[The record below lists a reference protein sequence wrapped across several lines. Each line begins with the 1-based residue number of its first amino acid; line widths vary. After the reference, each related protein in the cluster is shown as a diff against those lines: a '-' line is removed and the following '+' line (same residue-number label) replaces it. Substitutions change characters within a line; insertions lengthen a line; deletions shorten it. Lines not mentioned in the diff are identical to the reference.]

1 MENELTFRTS
11 VGGYRK
17 DEVMEYVEN
26 LNDEM
31 FHMKKTYEDEIGRL
45 RMKVQEL
52 ETLLQQAKSEAAQLE
67 GEQHAKIENLEQ
79 ENTNLKEN
87 LDTVTKELEQV
98 RMQYQKTEEQRDR
111 EAREKQNIKEKL
123 AKEILRLRAEN
134 QVLRE
139 NWKDAE
145 NRAGCKEDYEAVRE
159 AVSEAQF
166 KITEYVNIINKT
178 QESLGETYQR
188 MNGIKKKIAEEIEKA
203 TKKK

>member
-45 RMKVQEL
+45 RVKVQEL
-52 ETLLQQAKSEAAQLE
+52 ETLLQQSESNASRLAEEQSARIEKLE
-67 GEQHAKIENLEQ
+67 GENAD
-79 ENTNLKEN
+79 LKET
-87 LDTVTKELEQV
+87 LDATTRELGEV
-98 RMQYQKTEEQRDR
+98 KIQYQKAQTQRDK
-111 EAREKQNIKEKL
+111 EALEKQSIKEKL

-134 QVLRE
+134 QVIRE

-188 MNGIKKKIAEEIEKA
+188 MNGIKKKIAQEIEKA
-203 TKKK
+203 TKK

>member
-31 FHMKKTYEDEIGRL
+31 FHMKKTYEDEIGKL
-45 RMKVQEL
+45 RVKVQEL
-52 ETLLQQAKSEAAQLE
+52 ETLLQQSESNASRLSEEQSARIEKLE
-67 GEQHAKIENLEQ
+67 EENAD
-79 ENTNLKEN
+79 LKDN
-87 LDTVTKELEQV
+87 LDTITRELGEV
-98 RMQYQKTEEQRDR
+98 KIQYQKAQTQRDK
-111 EAREKQNIKEKL
+111 EALEKQSIKEKL

-134 QVLRE
+134 QVIRE

-145 NRAGCKEDYEAVRE
+145 NRAGCKEDYEAGRE

-188 MNGIKKKIAEEIEKA
+188 MNGIKKKIAQEIEKA
-203 TKKK
+203 TKK

>member
-52 ETLLQQAKSEAAQLE
+52 ETLLQQEKSEAAQ
-67 GEQHAKIENLEQ
+67 LEQ

>member
-31 FHMKKTYEDEIGRL
+31 FHMKKTYEDEIGKL
-45 RMKVQEL
+45 RVKVQEL
-52 ETLLQQAKSEAAQLE
+52 ETLLQQSESNASRLAEEQSARIEKLE
-67 GEQHAKIENLEQ
+67 EENAD
-79 ENTNLKEN
+79 LKEN
-87 LDTVTKELEQV
+87 LDTATRELGEV
-98 RMQYQKTEEQRDR
+98 KIQYQKAQTQRDK
-111 EAREKQNIKEKL
+111 EALEKQSIKEKL

-134 QVLRE
+134 QVIRE

-188 MNGIKKKIAEEIEKA
+188 MNGIKKKIAQEIEKA
-203 TKKK
+203 TKK

>member
-31 FHMKKTYEDEIGRL
+31 FHMKKTYEDEIGKL
-45 RMKVQEL
+45 RVKVQEL
-52 ETLLQQAKSEAAQLE
+52 ETLLQQSESNASRLAEEQSARIEKLE
-67 GEQHAKIENLEQ
+67 GENAD
-79 ENTNLKEN
+79 LKET
-87 LDTVTKELEQV
+87 LDATTKELGEV
-98 RMQYQKTEEQRDR
+98 KIQYQKAQTQRDK
-111 EAREKQNIKEKL
+111 EALEKQSIKEKL

-134 QVLRE
+134 QVIRE

-188 MNGIKKKIAEEIEKA
+188 MNGIKKKIAQEIEKA
-203 TKKK
+203 TKK

>member
-31 FHMKKTYEDEIGRL
+31 FHMKKTYEDEIGKL
-45 RMKVQEL
+45 RVKVQEL
-52 ETLLQQAKSEAAQLE
+52 ENLLQQSESDASRLAEEQSARIEKLE
-67 GEQHAKIENLEQ
+67 GENAD
-79 ENTNLKEN
+79 LKEN
-87 LDTVTKELEQV
+87 LDAATRELGEV
-98 RMQYQKTEEQRDR
+98 KIQYQKAQTQRDK
-111 EAREKQNIKEKL
+111 EALEKQSIKEKL

-134 QVLRE
+134 QVIRE

-188 MNGIKKKIAEEIEKA
+188 MNGIKKKIAQEIEKA
-203 TKKK
+203 TKK

>member
-1 MENELTFRTS
+1 MICTS

-31 FHMKKTYEDEIGRL
+31 FHMKKTYEDEIGKL
-45 RMKVQEL
+45 RVKVQEL
-52 ETLLQQAKSEAAQLE
+52 ETLLQQSESNASRLAEEQSARIEKLE
-67 GEQHAKIENLEQ
+67 EGNAD
-79 ENTNLKEN
+79 LKEN
-87 LDTVTKELEQV
+87 LDTATRELGEV
-98 RMQYQKTEEQRDR
+98 KIQYQAQTQRDK
-111 EAREKQNIKEKL
+111 EALEKQSIKEKL

-134 QVLRE
+134 QVIRE

-188 MNGIKKKIAEEIEKA
+188 MNGIKKKIAQEIEKA
-203 TKKK
+203 TKK

>member
-1 MENELTFRTS
+1 MNVS
-11 VGGYRK
+11 
-17 DEVMEYVEN
+17 
-26 LNDEM
+26 
-31 FHMKKTYEDEIGRL
+31 
-45 RMKVQEL
+45 
-52 ETLLQQAKSEAAQLE
+52 
-67 GEQHAKIENLEQ
+67 
-79 ENTNLKEN
+79 
-87 LDTVTKELEQV
+87 KELEQV

-166 KITEYVNIINKT
+166 KIIEYVNIINKT

>member
-31 FHMKKTYEDEIGRL
+31 FHMKKTYEDEIGKL
-45 RMKVQEL
+45 RVKVQEL
-52 ETLLQQAKSEAAQLE
+52 ETLLQQSESNASRLSEEQSARIEKLE
-67 GEQHAKIENLEQ
+67 GENAD
-79 ENTNLKEN
+79 LKET
-87 LDTVTKELEQV
+87 LDATTKELGEV
-98 RMQYQKTEEQRDR
+98 KIQYQKAQTQRDK
-111 EAREKQNIKEKL
+111 EALEKQSIKEKL

-134 QVLRE
+134 QVIRE

-166 KITEYVNIINKT
+166 KVTEYVNIINKT

-188 MNGIKKKIAEEIEKA
+188 MNGIKKKIAQEIEKA
-203 TKKK
+203 TKK

>member
-31 FHMKKTYEDEIGRL
+31 FHMKKTYEDEIGKL
-45 RMKVQEL
+45 RVKVQEL
-52 ETLLQQAKSEAAQLE
+52 ETLLQQSESNASRLSEEQSARIEKLE
-67 GEQHAKIENLEQ
+67 GENAD
-79 ENTNLKEN
+79 LKET
-87 LDTVTKELEQV
+87 LDTITRELGEV
-98 RMQYQKTEEQRDR
+98 KIQYQKAQTQRDK
-111 EAREKQNIKEKL
+111 EALEKQSIKEKL

-134 QVLRE
+134 QVIRE

-188 MNGIKKKIAEEIEKA
+188 MNGIKKKIAQEIEKA
-203 TKKK
+203 TKK

>member
-31 FHMKKTYEDEIGRL
+31 FHMKKTYEDEIGKL
-45 RMKVQEL
+45 RVKVQEL
-52 ETLLQQAKSEAAQLE
+52 ETLLQQSESNASRLAEEQSARIEKLE
-67 GEQHAKIENLEQ
+67 EENAD
-79 ENTNLKEN
+79 LKEK
-87 LDTVTKELEQV
+87 LDTATRELGEV
-98 RMQYQKTEEQRDR
+98 KIQYQKAQTQRDK
-111 EAREKQNIKEKL
+111 EALEKQSIKEKL

-134 QVLRE
+134 QVIRE

-166 KITEYVNIINKT
+166 KVTEYVNIINKT

-188 MNGIKKKIAEEIEKA
+188 MNGIKKKIAQEIEKA
-203 TKKK
+203 TKK

>member
-31 FHMKKTYEDEIGRL
+31 FHMKKTYEDESGKL

-52 ETLLQQAKSEAAQLE
+52 ETLLQQEKSDAFQLA
-67 GEQHAKIENLEQ
+67 GEQNAKIENLEL

-87 LDTVTKELEQV
+87 LDAVTNELKQV

>member
-1 MENELTFRTS
+1 MENELTFRTA

-31 FHMKKTYEDEIGRL
+31 FHMKKEYEDELVKLRL
-45 RMKVQEL
+45 KVQEL
-52 ETLLQQAKSEAAQLE
+52 ESLLQQEETNSSALA
-67 GEQHAKIENLEQ
+67 GEQHEKIKNLEE
-79 ENTNLKEN
+79 ENSSLKEN
-87 LDTVTKELEQV
+87 LEKTAGELEQV
-98 RMQYQKTEEQRDR
+98 KVQCKEAETDRDR
-111 EAREKQNIKEKL
+111 EAEEKQNIKEKL

-134 QVLRE
+134 KVLRE

-145 NRAGCKEDYEAVRE
+145 KRAGCKEDYEAVRE
-159 AVSEAQF
+159 VVSEAQF

-178 QESLGETYQR
+178 QESLGESYQK

-203 TKKK
+203 TKK

>member
-31 FHMKKTYEDEIGRL
+31 FHMKKTYEDEIGKL
-45 RMKVQEL
+45 RVKVQEL
-52 ETLLQQAKSEAAQLE
+52 ETLLQQSESNASRLSEEQSARIEKLE
-67 GEQHAKIENLEQ
+67 EENAD
-79 ENTNLKEN
+79 LKDN
-87 LDTVTKELEQV
+87 LDTITRELGEV
-98 RMQYQKTEEQRDR
+98 KIQYQKAQTQRDK
-111 EAREKQNIKEKL
+111 EALEKQSIKEKL

-134 QVLRE
+134 QVIRE

-188 MNGIKKKIAEEIEKA
+188 MNGIKKKIAQEIKKA
-203 TKKK
+203 TKK

>member
-31 FHMKKTYEDEIGRL
+31 FHMKKTYEDEIGKL
-45 RMKVQEL
+45 RVKVQEL
-52 ETLLQQAKSEAAQLE
+52 ETLLQQSESNASRLSEEQSARIEKLE
-67 GEQHAKIENLEQ
+67 EENAD
-79 ENTNLKEN
+79 LKEK
-87 LDTVTKELEQV
+87 LDTATRELGEV
-98 RMQYQKTEEQRDR
+98 KIQYQKAQTQRDK
-111 EAREKQNIKEKL
+111 EALEKQSIKEKL

-134 QVLRE
+134 QVIRE

-188 MNGIKKKIAEEIEKA
+188 MNGIKKKIAQEIEKA
-203 TKKK
+203 TKK

>member
-31 FHMKKTYEDEIGRL
+31 FHMKKTYEDEIGKL
-45 RMKVQEL
+45 RVKVQEL
-52 ETLLQQAKSEAAQLE
+52 ETLLQQSESNASRLSEEQSARIEKLE
-67 GEQHAKIENLEQ
+67 EENAD
-79 ENTNLKEN
+79 LKDN
-87 LDTVTKELEQV
+87 LDTITRELGEV
-98 RMQYQKTEEQRDR
+98 KIQYQKAQTQRDK
-111 EAREKQNIKEKL
+111 EALEKQSIKEKL

-134 QVLRE
+134 QVIRE

-188 MNGIKKKIAEEIEKA
+188 MNGIKKKIAQEIEKA
-203 TKKK
+203 TKK

>member
-31 FHMKKTYEDEIGRL
+31 FHMKKTYEDEIGKL
-45 RMKVQEL
+45 RVKVQEL
-52 ETLLQQAKSEAAQLE
+52 ETLLQQSESNASRLAEEQSARIEKLE
-67 GEQHAKIENLEQ
+67 GENAD
-79 ENTNLKEN
+79 LKET
-87 LDTVTKELEQV
+87 LDATTRELGEV
-98 RMQYQKTEEQRDR
+98 KIQYQKAQTQRDK
-111 EAREKQNIKEKL
+111 EALEKQSIKEKL

-134 QVLRE
+134 QVIRE

-166 KITEYVNIINKT
+166 KITEHVNIINKT

-188 MNGIKKKIAEEIEKA
+188 MNGIKKKIAQEIEKA
-203 TKKK
+203 TKK

>member
-31 FHMKKTYEDEIGRL
+31 FHMKKTYEDEIGKL
-45 RMKVQEL
+45 RVKVQEL
-52 ETLLQQAKSEAAQLE
+52 ETLLQQSESNASRLSEEQSARIEKLE
-67 GEQHAKIENLEQ
+67 GENAD
-79 ENTNLKEN
+79 LKDN
-87 LDTVTKELEQV
+87 LDTITRELGEV
-98 RMQYQKTEEQRDR
+98 KIQYQKAQTQRDK
-111 EAREKQNIKEKL
+111 EALEKQSIKEKL

-134 QVLRE
+134 QVIRE

-188 MNGIKKKIAEEIEKA
+188 MNGIKKKIAQEIEKA
-203 TKKK
+203 TKK

>member
-45 RMKVQEL
+45 RVKVQEL
-52 ETLLQQAKSEAAQLE
+52 ETLLQQSESNASRLAEEQSARIEKLE
-67 GEQHAKIENLEQ
+67 GENAD
-79 ENTNLKEN
+79 LKET
-87 LDTVTKELEQV
+87 LDATTKELGEV
-98 RMQYQKTEEQRDR
+98 KIQYQKAQTQRDK
-111 EAREKQNIKEKL
+111 EALEKQSIKEKL

-134 QVLRE
+134 QVIRE

-188 MNGIKKKIAEEIEKA
+188 MNGIKKKIAQEIEKA
-203 TKKK
+203 TKK

>member
-31 FHMKKTYEDEIGRL
+31 FHMKKTYEDEIGKL
-45 RMKVQEL
+45 RVKVQEL
-52 ETLLQQAKSEAAQLE
+52 ETLLQKSESNASRLAEEQSARIEKLE
-67 GEQHAKIENLEQ
+67 EENAD
-79 ENTNLKEN
+79 LKEN
-87 LDTVTKELEQV
+87 LDTATRELGEV
-98 RMQYQKTEEQRDR
+98 KIQYQKVQTQRDK
-111 EAREKQNIKEKL
+111 EVLEKQSIKEKL

-134 QVLRE
+134 QVIRE

-188 MNGIKKKIAEEIEKA
+188 MNGIKKKIAQEIEKA
-203 TKKK
+203 TKK

>member
-1 MENELTFRTS
+1 MENELTFRTA

-31 FHMKKTYEDEIGRL
+31 FRMKKEYEDELVKLRL
-45 RMKVQEL
+45 KVQEL
-52 ETLLQQAKSEAAQLE
+52 ESLLQQEETNSSALA
-67 GEQHAKIENLEQ
+67 GEQHEKIKNLEE
-79 ENTNLKEN
+79 ENSSLKDNLEKTAG
-87 LDTVTKELEQV
+87 DLEQIKV
-98 RMQYQKTEEQRDR
+98 QCKAAEADRDR
-111 EAREKQNIKEKL
+111 EAEEKQNIKEKL

-134 QVLRE
+134 KVLRE

-145 NRAGCKEDYEAVRE
+145 KRAGCKEDYEAVRE
-159 AVSEAQF
+159 VVSEAQF

-178 QESLGETYQR
+178 QESLGETYQQ
-188 MNGIKKKIAEEIEKA
+188 MNGIKRKIAEEIEKA

>member
-31 FHMKKTYEDEIGRL
+31 FHMKKTYEDEIGKL
-45 RMKVQEL
+45 RVKVQEL
-52 ETLLQQAKSEAAQLE
+52 ETLLQQSESNASRLAEEQSARIEKLE
-67 GEQHAKIENLEQ
+67 EENAD
-79 ENTNLKEN
+79 LKEN
-87 LDTVTKELEQV
+87 LDTATKELGEV
-98 RMQYQKTEEQRDR
+98 KIQYQKAQTQRDK
-111 EAREKQNIKEKL
+111 EALEKQSIKEKL

-134 QVLRE
+134 QVIRE

-188 MNGIKKKIAEEIEKA
+188 MNGIKKKIAQEIEKA
-203 TKKK
+203 TKK